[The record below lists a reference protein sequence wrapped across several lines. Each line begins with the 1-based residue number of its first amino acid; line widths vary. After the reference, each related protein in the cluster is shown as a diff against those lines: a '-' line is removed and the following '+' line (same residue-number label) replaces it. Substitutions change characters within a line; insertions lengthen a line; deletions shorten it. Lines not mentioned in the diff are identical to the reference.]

1 MRYLDPHSPLE
12 LAPKS
17 YPVRP
22 RTSGLIAVPG
32 DIVLERVKVPHWHD
46 FMRQDREA
54 DWRIHDPLEKLRA
67 KYSRGGSLVFD
78 FYVFHFPHT
87 EADRVTSVDLT
98 AVDRLMAG
106 NASPR
111 STQRNTLRVACAD
124 ALPSA
129 LTAIPP
135 EADIEDDCWDHR
147 AQVAAD
153 ALMQHGVKL
162 AIASKILMVKRPW
175 LFPTLDAHLQHALGS
190 EEDVMYLLRQ
200 MRRLLHDNREAIDQ
214 LQKAVESEYGLRI
227 SPVRVLE
234 QLLWFDWNLE
244 DRNPNGI
251 CRVNGFPDW
260 GLDTRHIEKG
270 VVRMRA

>member
-1 MRYLDPHSPLE
+1 M
-12 LAPKS
+12 
-17 YPVRP
+17 
-22 RTSGLIAVPG
+22 SGLLAVPG
-32 DIVLERVKVPHWHD
+32 DITLERVQVPHWHD

-54 DWRIHDPLEKLRA
+54 TWLIHNPLEKLRA

-87 EADRVTSVDLT
+87 ESDRVTSVDLT

-106 NASPR
+106 NVSPR

-124 ALPSA
+124 ALPAA
-129 LTAIPP
+129 LTAIP
-135 EADIEDDCWDHR
+135 ADAAIDDDCWDHR

-153 ALMQHGVKL
+153 ALMHHGVKL

-175 LFPTLDAHLQHALGS
+175 LFPTLDCHLQRALGS
-190 EEDVMYLLRQ
+190 EADVMHLLRT
-200 MRRLLHDNREAIDQ
+200 MRRLLNDNRAAIEQ

-244 DRNPNGI
+244 ERDTNGI

-260 GLDTRHIEKG
+260 GLDTRAIEKG
-270 VVRMRA
+270 VVRLRA